1 MVETQLFREY
11 RFKFYLNMNHYIII
25 DGMEGQLHPH
35 TWEFTFLVIKE
46 KSDFMQFHVFEQVI
60 EEYLDKYQG
69 KVLNEVAPFDTI
81 VPTLENVTDYFS
93 EDIRKILKDNGGELV
108 SLESS
113 ETPTRSYIINYE
125 KERDFMNKIARI
137 TDDKMDEII
146 DTVLD
151 GVLDSQE

>member
-1 MVETQLFREY
+1 
-11 RFKFYLNMNHYIII
+11 MNHYIII

-46 KSDFMQFHVFEQVI
+46 KSDFMQFHVFEQAI

-69 KVLNEVAPFDTI
+69 KVLNEVEPFDTI

-93 EDIRKILKDNGGELV
+93 EDIRKILKENGGELV

-125 KERDFMNKIARI
+125 KERDFRDKIARI

-151 GVLDSQE
+151 GVLES

>member
-1 MVETQLFREY
+1 M
-11 RFKFYLNMNHYIII
+11 
-25 DGMEGQLHPH
+25 
-35 TWEFTFLVIKE
+35 
-46 KSDFMQFHVFEQVI
+46 I

-69 KVLNEVAPFDTI
+69 KVLNEVEPFDTI

-93 EDIRKILKDNGGELV
+93 EDIREILKENGGELV

-125 KERDFMNKIARI
+125 KERDFRDKIARI
-137 TDDKMDEII
+137 TDDKIDEII

-151 GVLDSQE
+151 GVLES

>member
-1 MVETQLFREY
+1 MIETQLFREY

-69 KVLNEVAPFDTI
+69 KVLNEVEPFDTI

-93 EDIRKILKDNGGELV
+93 EDIREILKENGGELV

-125 KERDFMNKIARI
+125 KERDFRDKIARI
-137 TDDKMDEII
+137 TDDKIDEII

-151 GVLDSQE
+151 GVLES

>member
-1 MVETQLFREY
+1 MIETQLFREY

-69 KVLNEVAPFDTI
+69 KVLNEVEPFDTI

-93 EDIRKILKDNGGELV
+93 EDIRKILKENGGELV

-125 KERDFMNKIARI
+125 KERDFRDKIARI

-151 GVLDSQE
+151 GVLES

>member
-1 MVETQLFREY
+1 MIETQLFREY

-46 KSDFMQFHVFEQVI
+46 KSDFMQFHVFEQAI

-69 KVLNEVAPFDTI
+69 KVLNEVEPFDTI

-93 EDIRKILKDNGGELV
+93 EDIRKILKENGGELV

-125 KERDFMNKIARI
+125 KERDFRDKIARI

-151 GVLDSQE
+151 GVLES

>member
-1 MVETQLFREY
+1 
-11 RFKFYLNMNHYIII
+11 MNHYIII

-69 KVLNEVAPFDTI
+69 KVLNEVEPFDTI

-93 EDIRKILKDNGGELV
+93 EDIRKILKENGGELV

-125 KERDFMNKIARI
+125 KERDFRDKIARI

-151 GVLDSQE
+151 GVLES

>member
-1 MVETQLFREY
+1 MIETQLFREY

-69 KVLNEVAPFDTI
+69 KVLNEVEPFDTI

-93 EDIRKILKDNGGELV
+93 EDIREILKENGGELV

-125 KERDFMNKIARI
+125 KERDFRDKIARI
-137 TDDKMDEII
+137 TDEKIDEII

-151 GVLDSQE
+151 GVLES

>member
-1 MVETQLFREY
+1 
-11 RFKFYLNMNHYIII
+11 MNHYIII
-25 DGMEGQLHPH
+25 DGLEGQLHPH

-60 EEYLDKYQG
+60 EKYLDKYQG
-69 KVLNEVAPFDTI
+69 KVLNEVEPFDTI

-93 EDIRKILKDNGGELV
+93 EDIRKILKENGGELV

-125 KERDFMNKIARI
+125 KERDFRDKIARI

-151 GVLDSQE
+151 GVLES